1 MRNTRGSSIANWI
14 IFIWVAEALT
24 EVGQLQAIWS
34 WVINE
39 RPISTA
45 IIILVV
51 VLLKFPILM
60 GKRTLTKSEIRDIQL
75 RW

>member
-60 GKRTLTKSEIRDIQL
+60 GKRILTKSEIRDIQL